1 MGISVETLAAAN
13 EYTNKAV
20 GSISELKTENKTDIV
35 AAINELF
42 DILHDNEFIVSATGD
57 SNKGE

>member
-1 MGISVETLAAAN
+1 MGISVETLAAAK
-13 EYTNKAV
+13 EYTDKAT

>member
-1 MGISVETLAAAN
+1 MGISVETLAAAK
-13 EYTNKAV
+13 EYTDKAT

-42 DILHDNEFIVSATGD
+42 DILNDNEFIISAKASGGD
-57 SNKGE
+57 